1 VSDYGSPPTTVFKEL
16 IKKMPGKWMLYVILY
31 QDLSLCV
38 ASFYYHS
45 IKLSLLIKNLKERFI
60 KEIFLYEDTLDKPL
74 I

>member
-1 VSDYGSPPTTVFKEL
+1 
-16 IKKMPGKWMLYVILY
+16 MLYVILY